1 MNIGFTP
8 LGKLPKL
15 NVVAVEQTRQSAA
28 SANATPPPNNLPWMD
43 ANVHTV
49 SIQIYFVM
57 ELCLCILADTA
68 NFSTLACLC
77 SSCRPPVQKW
87 APVPWKLCEC
97 TLPTNASN
105 SSSHIDIS
113 RAVIRP
119 NRCALKLAGSF
130 SSTTHL
136 FKTEVQ
142 SRTIRTNYTTACDA
156 PETTS
161 ANRKI
166 SVVDVEPSCNFVFH
180 VNDAVF
186 GVTRSNIR
194 IPTNSYSST
203 ETALSKEFHKRT
215 VKSAVIRTAVLQ
227 SRFPQTTRA
236 DSSSH

>member
-1 MNIGFTP
+1 MDR
-8 LGKLPKL
+8 L
-15 NVVAVEQTRQSAA
+15 SARILI
-28 SANATPPPNNLPWMD
+28 SESTQMQILRVIIRGSPW
-43 ANVHTV
+43 
-49 SIQIYFVM
+49 
-57 ELCLCILADTA
+57 
-68 NFSTLACLC
+68 
-77 SSCRPPVQKW
+77 
-87 APVPWKLCEC
+87 
-97 TLPTNASN
+97 
-105 SSSHIDIS
+105 
-113 RAVIRP
+113 
-119 NRCALKLAGSF
+119 ALKLAGSL
-130 SSTTHL
+130 SSTVDRPQ
-136 FKTEVQ
+136 TEVH
-142 SRTIRTNYTTACDA
+142 SRTTRVFSASACDA